1 MAHRYELKVVI
12 DETGENI
19 SLSGEFEESEYLLL
33 EEFVRYSDDI
43 LETKFIQSGD
53 AGELT
58 IKFEQAERRLMTV
71 ATRLPDWNDVMA
83 FLHRFRPILL
93 QNDRTNF
100 YTIHNILA
108 KKFGHPR
115 LREFLGHCHFIYSG
129 KRQRSGIQFRTN
141 DVLINSEKLLSDW
154 LNSHEYHKDSEK
166 QRFIEELHRVMP
178 LDVSKVLFLGLL
190 IDKAQAVCELS
201 NLIRVALGQQ
211 NSMTLKMWQKPIG
224 LNVSK
229 NG

>member
-19 SLSGEFEESEYLLL
+19 SLSGEFEESEYGLL
-33 EEFVRYSDDI
+33 EEFVGYSDDI

-58 IKFEQAERRLMTV
+58 IKFDQVERRLMTV
-71 ATRLPDWNDVMA
+71 ATRLPDWYDVIA

-93 QNDRTNF
+93 QNEGTNF

-166 QRFIEELHRVMP
+166 QRFIGELHRVMP

-190 IDKAQAVCELS
+190 IDKSQAVCELS

-211 NSMTLKMWQKPIG
+211 NSMTLKMWQKPVG
-224 LNVSK
+224 LNES
-229 NG
+229 